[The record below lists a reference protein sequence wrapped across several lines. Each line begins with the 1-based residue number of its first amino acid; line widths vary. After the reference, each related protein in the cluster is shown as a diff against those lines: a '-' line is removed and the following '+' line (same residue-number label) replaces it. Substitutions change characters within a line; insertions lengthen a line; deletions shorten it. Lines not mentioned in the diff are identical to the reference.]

1 MVELRQLDDCP
12 DGDLALAG
20 FVTPVYI
27 TKPWE
32 TTAGWEGTPTFLIAM
47 IRSASRPKAPPI
59 LWGELSAKLTEGGSL
74 SRMGEAERAYDML
87 YFLSF

>member
-1 MVELRQLDDCP
+1 MLP
-12 DGDLALAG
+12 FG
-20 FVTPVYI
+20 VTI
-27 TKPWE
+27 FSFFTHTGEKKHKEKPWE
-32 TTAGWEGTPTFLIAM
+32 TTVGWEGTPTFLIAM
-47 IRSASRPKAPPI
+47 FCNASRPKAPPI

>member
-1 MVELRQLDDCP
+1 MLP
-12 DGDLALAG
+12 FG
-20 FVTPVYI
+20 VTI
-27 TKPWE
+27 FSFFTHTGEKKHKEKPWE
-32 TTAGWEGTPTFLIAM
+32 TTVGWEGTPTFLIAM